1 MPKYEVTA
9 KFEIGQ
15 EVYMRTDND
24 GITCIVTGL
33 EVRSTGIRYIVA
45 VQGEEIPLYD
55 FELLTEPRVNGVK
68 YN

>member
-1 MPKYEVTA
+1 MPRYEIET

-33 EVRSTGIRYIVA
+33 EVRKTGVRYIVA
-45 VQGEEIPLYD
+45 VQGEEIPFYD